1 MLETKDDSLANTTKA
16 DSKLPT
22 KYGNFRIRAFVGP
35 DGKEHS
41 VLYTGNLSDPEKVP
55 IVRIHSECL
64 TGDAFGSLK

>member
-35 DGKEHS
+35 DGKEH
-41 VLYTGNLSDPEKVP
+41 
-55 IVRIHSECL
+55 
-64 TGDAFGSLK
+64 